1 MWIFVVT
8 SFTRYN
14 KIGRENQK
22 KFEKEVMKDGFYH
35 LHSNLYVR
43 YCVSSKNA
51 VVHKARVKKAMPDEG
66 ADISILMLPGNME
79 QNIFHSLRR
88 RRNKK
93 SHYAKPSLVEFF

>member
-51 VVHKARVKKAMPDEG
+51 VVHFYPFITSSFSS
-66 ADISILMLPGNME
+66 ISCL
-79 QNIFHSLRR
+79 QRSCSVCANI
-88 RRNKK
+88 
-93 SHYAKPSLVEFF
+93 